1 MYIFYNFAMTKKSA
15 LIFAGVMAMAF
26 SVHAQEKTAVHYSR
40 ISGDYDGWHL
50 WVWNAQ
56 DGKPGSAVAPSGR
69 DAFGLVF
76 ELDLAGLGLAGKR
89 AGLLPR
95 KGEWDDKDGPDRFI
109 VAGEDADVFIR
120 QGVPEIFDELPA
132 LTTAFVHAR
141 FSGDASVTAAFNTP
155 VDESFV
161 RGEDFILAGA
171 GAEYRP
177 VKVSL
182 PSRYSAWA
190 RLDFGPEF
198 TVPAEAK
205 VMGAFTLTGKLGSRP
220 VDPGSALD
228 APAFRHE
235 GFLGAETSPAVSRF
249 AVFAPGAES
258 VIALIYRGPKGGSQA
273 EIRLEHKGGGLW
285 EARSD
290 QDFTGKYYKFGVS
303 RDNGYAEV
311 LDPYAG
317 SVTAH
322 DGRALLHGPLPPPTE
337 GPSFPKEDTV
347 LYEVHI
353 RDLTIDEF
361 SGVKAKGG
369 YLGFAEGGT
378 RHPSYPDLKTALDHL
393 EELGVN
399 AVHILPFQDFEN
411 QEENGRY
418 DWGYMPV
425 NFNSPEGWYASRTDD
440 DSRRREAKAMIDAL
454 HARGMK
460 VIMDVVY
467 NHTAETGGKKFNFA
481 GLAGNYFY
489 RMKDDGS
496 FYNGSGCGNEF
507 RSESPMG
514 RRFILDSLKR
524 WVTEYGVDGFRF
536 DLMGLIDLETAELIA
551 SELKK
556 IKPSILVYGEPW
568 KAGDSP
574 VDGVKK
580 GSQRGK
586 GYSVF
591 NDDLRDALKGSVF
604 EVSDLGYVQA
614 GNYRDKVMRGIKG
627 SIDDFADGP
636 LETLNYVSCHDNH
649 TLWDRIDISAAG
661 ASADE
666 KVRMDKLAQAVVFTS
681 QGIPF
686 LHAGEEF
693 LRTKKGEHNS
703 YDLPDEINRLDW
715 TAKRRHHGVFRF
727 YRDLVAMR
735 KAHPAFRLRTAEE
748 VRENLRFYEDQ
759 GLKATPPAIAYTLDG
774 AAAGDSWKKITV
786 LINPSRKP
794 ARMKLPPG
802 GHALVFDGSGLVS
815 DPGEHKDHVTVPAI
829 TLLVLRQ

>member
-1 MYIFYNFAMTKKSA
+1 MNKRAGF
-15 LIFAGVMAMAF
+15 LLAGVISMAF
-26 SVHAQEKTAVHYSR
+26 NVHAFEKTSVHYSR
-40 ISGDYDGWHL
+40 LSGDYDGWQL
-50 WVWNAQ
+50 WVWDAQ
-56 DGKPGSAVAPSGR
+56 DNRPGFPVEPSGR
-69 DAFGLVF
+69 DSFGLVF
-76 ELDLAGLGLAGKR
+76 ELDLASSGLAGKKT
-89 AGLLPR
+89 GLLPR
-95 KGEWDDKDGPDRFI
+95 LREWEDKDSPDRFVI
-109 VAGEDADVFIR
+109 AGEDPDMFIR
-120 QGVPEIFDELPA
+120 QGVPEVFDELPA
-132 LTTAFVHAR
+132 FTTAFVHAR
-141 FSGDASVTAAFNTP
+141 FTGDSSVTAAFNTP
-155 VDESFV
+155 VDEAFV
-161 RGEDFILAGA
+161 RAQEFVLAGA
-171 GAEYRP
+171 GTKYRP
-177 VKVSL
+177 AGVHLS
-182 PSRYSAWA
+182 SRYSPSA
-190 RLDFGPEF
+190 RLDFGPGF
-198 TVPAEAK
+198 AVPAEAR
-205 VMGAFTLTGKLGSRP
+205 VMGTFTLTGKIGSRP
-220 VDPGSALD
+220 VDPGAALD
-228 APAFRHE
+228 APPFRHE
-235 GFLGAETSPAVSRF
+235 GFLGAQTSPKGSRF
-249 AVFAPGAES
+249 AAFAPGAES
-258 VIALIYRGPKGGSQA
+258 VTALIYRGPKGGHQA
-273 EIRLEHKGGGLW
+273 EIRMEHRGGGLW
-285 EARSD
+285 EGRSD
-290 QDFTGKYYKFGVS
+290 EDLTGRYYKYGVS
-303 RDNGYAEV
+303 RDGGYAEV

-337 GPSFPKEDTV
+337 GPTFPAEDTV

-353 RDLTIDEF
+353 RDLTIDGF
-361 SGVKAKGG
+361 SGVKEKGK
-369 YLGFAEGGT
+369 YLGFAESGT

-411 QEENGRY
+411 DEADPRY

-425 NFNSPEGWYASRTDD
+425 NFNSPEGWYATRTDD
-440 DSRRREAKAMIDAL
+440 DSRRREAKAMIDAI

-467 NHTAETGGKKFNFA
+467 NHTAETGGKRFNFA

-489 RMKDDGS
+489 RLKDDGT

-551 SELKK
+551 AELKK
-556 IKPSILVYGEPW
+556 LKPSILVYGEPW

-604 EVSDLGYVQA
+604 EVTDLGYVQA

-649 TLWDRIDISAAG
+649 TLWDRIDLSAKD

-703 YDLPDEINRLDW
+703 YNLPDDINGLDW
-715 TAKRRHHGVFRF
+715 TAKKRNHGVFRF
-727 YRDLVAMR
+727 YRDLIAMR
-735 KAHPAFRLRTAEE
+735 NAHPAFRLRTAAE
-748 VRENLRFYEDQ
+748 VRENLRFFEEQ
-759 GLKATPPAIAYTLDG
+759 GAKVPHPAIAYTLDG
-774 AAAGDSWKKITV
+774 EAAGDAWKKITV

-794 ARMKLPPG
+794 ARIKLPPG
-802 GHALVFDGSGLVS
+802 RHALVFDGAGLVA
-815 DPGEHKDHVTVPAI
+815 DPPEHKDHISVPPI

>member
-1 MYIFYNFAMTKKSA
+1 MNKIPG

-26 SVHAQEKTAVHYSR
+26 NVHAQEKTAVHYSR
-40 ISGDYDGWHL
+40 LSSDYDGWQL
-50 WVWNAQ
+50 WVWDAQ
-56 DGKPGSAVAPSGR
+56 DGRPGFAVEPSGR
-69 DAFGLVF
+69 DAYGVVF
-76 ELDLAGLGLAGKR
+76 ELDLSAAGLAGKKT
-89 AGLLPR
+89 GLLPR
-95 KGEWDDKDGPDRFI
+95 KGEWEDKDGPDRFI
-109 VAGEDADVFIR
+109 VAGEDADIFIR
-120 QGVPEIFDELPA
+120 QGVPEVFEELPPQ
-132 LTTAFVHAR
+132 TTAFVHAR
-141 FSGDASVTAAFNTP
+141 YDGGSFMTVAFNTP
-155 VDESFV
+155 VDRAFV
-161 RGEDFILAGA
+161 LAQDFMLHKRGA
-171 GAEYRP
+171 GFRP
-177 VKVSL
+177 MDVVKSTGY
-182 PSRYSAWA
+182 SRYAK
-190 RLDFGPEF
+190 LDFGPRF
-198 TVPAEAK
+198 YVAPEAW
-205 VMGAFTLTGKLGSRP
+205 VSGDFVLSGEIGSRP
-220 VDPGSALD
+220 VAPGAALD
-228 APAFRHE
+228 YPPFIHQ
-235 GFLGAETSPAVSRF
+235 GFLGAETSPQGSRF
-249 AVFAPGAES
+249 SVFAPGAER
-258 VIALIYRGPKGGSQA
+258 VTALIYRGPRGGHQA
-273 EIRLEHKGGGLW
+273 EVGLVYKGGGVW
-285 EARSD
+285 EGLSGE
-290 QDFTGKYYKFGVS
+290 DFSGKYYKLGVS
-303 RDNGYAEV
+303 RDGGYAEV

-322 DGRALLHGPLPPPTE
+322 DGRALLHGPLPRPTE

-361 SGVKAKGG
+361 SGVKAKGK
-369 YLGFAEGGT
+369 YLGFAETGT

-411 QEENGRY
+411 QERTGRY

-425 NFNSPEGWYASRTDD
+425 NFNSPEGWYATRTDD
-440 DSRRREAKAMIDAL
+440 DSRRREAKTMIDAI
-454 HARGMK
+454 HAKGMK

-481 GLAGNYFY
+481 GLAGDYFY
-489 RMKDDGS
+489 RMRDDGT

-551 SELKK
+551 AELKEL
-556 IKPSILVYGEPW
+556 KPSILVYGEPW

-614 GNYRDKVMRGIKG
+614 GNYRDKVMSGIKG
-627 SIDDFADGP
+627 AIDDFTDGP

-649 TLWDRIDISAAG
+649 TLWDRIDISAEN

-703 YDLPDEINRLDW
+703 YNLPDEINRLDW
-715 TAKRRHHGVFRF
+715 TAKKKHHGVFRF
-727 YRDLVAMR
+727 YRDVIAMR
-735 KAHPAFRLRTAEE
+735 KAHPAF
-748 VRENLRFYEDQ
+748 
-759 GLKATPPAIAYTLDG
+759 
-774 AAAGDSWKKITV
+774 
-786 LINPSRKP
+786 
-794 ARMKLPPG
+794 
-802 GHALVFDGSGLVS
+802 
-815 DPGEHKDHVTVPAI
+815 
-829 TLLVLRQ
+829 

>member
-1 MYIFYNFAMTKKSA
+1 MNKIPGFLLS
-15 LIFAGVMAMAF
+15 GVMLMSF
-26 SVHAQEKTAVHYSR
+26 NSHAAEKTAVHYSR
-40 ISGDYDGWHL
+40 ISGDYEGWQL

-56 DGKPGSAVAPSGR
+56 DGKPGTAVQPSGR
-69 DAFGLVF
+69 DSFGLVF

-89 AGLLPR
+89 TGILPR
-95 KGEWDDKDGPDRFI
+95 KGEWEDKDDPDRFI
-109 VAGEDADVFIR
+109 MAGEDASVFIR
-120 QGVPEIFDELPA
+120 QGVPEIFSELPP
-132 LTTAFVHAR
+132 LTTAFIHAR
-141 FSGDASVTAAFNTP
+141 FSGESSVTAAFNTP
-155 VDESFV
+155 VDEAFV
-161 RGEDFILAGA
+161 RAQDFRLAGA

-177 VKVSL
+177 VRVSL
-182 PSRYSAWA
+182 PSRYSSSA

-198 TVPAEAK
+198 AVPAEAR
-205 VMGAFTLTGKLGSRP
+205 VMGSFTLAGKLGSRP
-220 VDPGSALD
+220 VDPGAALD
-228 APAFRHE
+228 APPFRHA
-235 GFLGAETSPAVSRF
+235 GFLGAEASPKGSRF
-249 AVFAPGAES
+249 AAFAPGAEA
-258 VIALIYRGPKGGSQA
+258 VTALIYRGPKGGSQS
-273 EIRLEHKGGGLW
+273 ELRMEHKGGGLW
-285 EARSD
+285 EARVEED
-290 QDFTGKYYKFGVS
+290 LTGKYYKFGVS
-303 RDNGYAEV
+303 RDGGYAEV

-322 DGRALLHGPLPPPTE
+322 DGRGLLHGPLPPPTE
-337 GPSFPKEDTV
+337 GPSFTAEDTV

-361 SGVKAKGG
+361 SGVKNKGK

-378 RHPSYPDLKTALDHL
+378 RHPSYPDLKTALDHM

-411 QEENGRY
+411 DERNPRY

-440 DSRRREAKAMIDAL
+440 DSRRREAKAMIAAL

-536 DLMGLIDLETAELIA
+536 DLMGLIDLETADLIVAELRK
-551 SELKK
+551 L
-556 IKPSILVYGEPW
+556 KPSILIYGEPW
-568 KAGDSP
+568 RAGASP

-591 NDDLRDALKGSVF
+591 NDDLRDALKGHVF
-604 EVSDLGYVQA
+604 EVSDLGYVQT
-614 GNYRDKVMRGIKG
+614 GNYRDRVMRGIRG
-627 SIDDFADGP
+627 SIDDFTDGP
-636 LETLNYVSCHDNH
+636 LETINYVSSHDNH
-649 TLWDRIDISAAG
+649 TLWDRIDLSAEG
-661 ASADE
+661 ASFDE
-666 KVRMDKLAQAVVFTS
+666 KVRMDKLAQAVIFTS

-703 YDLPDEINRLDW
+703 YNLPDEINRLDW
-715 TAKRRHHGVFRF
+715 TAKKKHHGVFRF
-727 YRDLVAMR
+727 YRDLIAMR

-748 VRENLRFYEDQ
+748 VRRNLRFYEEQ
-759 GLKATPPAIAYTLDG
+759 GLKVGPPTIAYTLDG

-786 LINPSRKP
+786 LINPARKP
-794 ARMKLPPG
+794 VRMALPPG
-802 GHALVFDGSGLVS
+802 KHDLVFDGAGLAARPVT
-815 DPGEHKDHVTVPAI
+815 HKGQILVPPI